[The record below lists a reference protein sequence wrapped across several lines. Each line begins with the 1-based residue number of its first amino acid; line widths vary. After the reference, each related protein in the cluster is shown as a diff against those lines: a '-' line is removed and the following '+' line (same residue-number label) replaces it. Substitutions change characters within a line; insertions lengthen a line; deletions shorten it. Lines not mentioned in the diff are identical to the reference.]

1 MEAHFYAQ
9 VHPFSVDNSHFQK
22 APLPSSFTRFA
33 HKNFFSTEFIHI
45 HVDFCSSRL
54 YFLVG
59 RWITWI
65 YSSFRP
71 NFSPRAWIPPT
82 YSSFRI
88 QSPSQPPV
96 TNNYRPQ
103 IQNTPHDCSQ
113 EPPYGVFDIAVYS
126 VYSAE
131 VCPSVR
137 VTVVDCSVPSR

>member
-1 MEAHFYAQ
+1 MEANSYAQ
-9 VHPFSVDNSHFQK
+9 TYPFSVDNSHFQK

-33 HKNFFSTEFIHI
+33 HKNFFSTEIIHT
-45 HVDFCSSRL
+45 HVDFCS
-54 YFLVG
+54 FQ
-59 RWITWI
+59 
-65 YSSFRP
+65 
-71 NFSPRAWIPPT
+71 
-82 YSSFRI
+82 I

-113 EPPYGVFDIAVYS
+113 EPPYGVFDTAVYS

>member
-1 MEAHFYAQ
+1 MH
-9 VHPFSVDNSHFQK
+9 
-22 APLPSSFTRFA
+22 R
-33 HKNFFSTEFIHI
+33 FIHFLWI
-45 HVDFCSSRL
+45 TSVFRKHCSHKHLRVLHTKTFFPQNLSTSMWISALFML

>member
-1 MEAHFYAQ
+1 M
-9 VHPFSVDNSHFQK
+9 
-22 APLPSSFTRFA
+22 RFA

-45 HVDFCSSRL
+45 HVDFCAFML

-71 NFSPRAWIPPT
+71 YFSPITWITLTYSSFRPIFSPRAWIPPT